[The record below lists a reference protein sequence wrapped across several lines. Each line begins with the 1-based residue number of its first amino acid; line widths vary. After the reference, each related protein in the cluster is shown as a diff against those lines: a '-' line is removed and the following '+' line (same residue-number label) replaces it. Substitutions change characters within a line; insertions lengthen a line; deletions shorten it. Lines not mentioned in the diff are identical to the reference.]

1 MQDMKKGEM
10 PDINSGR
17 IIGNRI
23 KQRRRELGLSQEKLA
38 EALDVSYQQIQRYEN
53 GTNLL
58 NTDKL
63 QVVAD
68 FLNIPVS
75 YLFEERGVTAAD
87 AAGLYISS
95 EEAKLLRLSKMIDK
109 RDMQCILR
117 IMKLAAKK
125 G

>member
-1 MQDMKKGEM
+1 MQSMKKGKM

-87 AAGLYISS
+87 APGLYISS

>member
-1 MQDMKKGEM
+1 M